1 MILTLAL
8 AAALQDACVTR
19 DKWDDVSKLW
29 KDVAAV
35 VKKAESGGMKATESA
50 DLDDAFL
57 DVAGRVIALFKES
70 KDAESLAIKGV
81 LKSRLLHGLKFM
93 SPQDDMG
100 VGGARMR
107 VVVRGLGRQPDEEK
121 VDIAKELDG
130 LEKSYAKLS
139 GEDGEKTATK
149 AVETLVKVKAISAET
164 EGWQLRTVAKVLRAL
179 ETGKA
184 HPMKDA
190 PALTDETRA
199 KVASLIKQLGADEQT
214 ARDEAEAKLIEIGD
228 GIVPL
233 LKAELKVN
241 EDAEVLSRLK
251 RILGIK

>member
-1 MILTLAL
+1 MITAL
-8 AAALQDACVTR
+8 LFAAALQESSVTR
-19 DKWDDVSKLW
+19 DKWDDIAKLW

-35 VKKAESGGMKATESA
+35 VKKAESGGMKPTESA

-57 DVAGRVIALFKES
+57 DAAGRVIALFKES

-93 SPQDDMG
+93 SPQQDAAIMG
-100 VGGARMR
+100 RMR
-107 VVVRGLGRQPDEEK
+107 VVVRGMGREPEEEK

-139 GEDGEKTATK
+139 GDEGEKTATK
-149 AVETLVKVKAISAET
+149 AVETLVKIKAIPAET
-164 EGWQLRTVAKVLRAL
+164 EGWQLRTVAKMLRAL

-190 PALTDETRA
+190 PALTDETKA

-228 GIVPL
+228 AIVPL

-251 RILGIK
+251 RILGVK